1 MSGIKIILDKCV
13 GCGLCLGACPL
24 AAIKLIDK
32 KAIIDL
38 DKCNLCAACI
48 DSCTFDAIKIERKTI
63 IKDDISNYKG
73 VWVFA
78 EQREGVS
85 A

>member
-1 MSGIKIILDKCV
+1 MSDIRVIDDKCV
-13 GCGLCLGACPL
+13 GCGVCVKACPVD
-24 AAIKLIDK
+24 AITMVDK

-38 DKCNLCAACI
+38 DKCTLCGVCVS
-48 DSCTFDAIKIERKTI
+48 SCKFDAIEISRQAI
-63 IKDDISNYKG
+63 IRDDVSNYKG

-78 EQREGVS
+78 EQRDGVI